1 MAQETRKVEGRML
14 ILTRKSG
21 EGIRIGDSITL
32 RIIEIRGNQ
41 VRLGVDAPKNI
52 SVHREEIYELI
63 REQNTKAAQSS
74 PASAEE
80 LTTLWKAHQ
89 EINSRSKI

>member
-1 MAQETRKVEGRML
+1 ML

-32 RIIEIRGNQ
+32 KIIEIRGNQ
-41 VRLGVDAPKNI
+41 VRLGVDAPRNV

-63 REQNTKAAQSS
+63 REQNTLAAKSS
-74 PASAEE
+74 PASTEE
-80 LTTLWKAHQ
+80 LTLIWKSQ
-89 EINSRSKI
+89 QDKSSSLGT